1 MIYRQSSKGKIVK
14 IAMVDLSLVSDIS
27 SAKDERYAV
36 KSIADGSVVGEL
48 RLAVS
53 YQDIRL
59 LPKNRYAV
67 ARVSRC
73 QSPGWLM
80 VSWSIQKM

>member
-1 MIYRQSSKGKIVK
+1 MI
-14 IAMVDLSLVSDIS
+14 DLSLVSDIS

-48 RLAVS
+48 RVAVS

-59 LPKNRYAV
+59 LPKNHYAV
-67 ARVSRC
+67 ARVGPPR
-73 QSPGWLM
+73 
-80 VSWSIQKM
+80 